1 VIRLAATPE
10 IIFDKLERGQ
20 IEDHQW
26 RESMQ
31 GVATRNTGMTGKVEG
46 SNRPEFEQ
54 VREAFTRNF
63 TEHDELGA
71 SVAVTCGGE
80 LVVDLW
86 GGWKDGAR
94 TQPWTRETR
103 APLWSGTKPITGI
116 CFAMIVDR
124 GLTTYQDRVSQY
136 WPEFG
141 AEGKET
147 ITIAQLLSHQAGL
160 PGFAVPTTLD
170 EFLSTDLAAARLAA
184 QVPFWP
190 PGTACGYHGVSLG
203 PIISKIFKRI
213 EGRSVRQFVA
223 EEIAAPFNLGLSIG
237 LTPQDFDLAAEIVRP
252 EEGIDLRNFYRVEGE
267 VLEGKAGNP
276 NLSPSQ
282 AAALNPKMDVIYA
295 NHAKWRDAD
304 IPSANGFGNAHSLAE
319 FYALVLGH
327 PRNGKRLASP
337 EVIAEAT
344 RVRIEGKDQVK
355 NVHARW
361 AAGFAVNEGLY
372 GPNPNTFFHSGWG
385 GTFSLG
391 DPGADLSISYL
402 PNRMGELVERDPRRR
417 GLVTAVYECIRA

>member
-1 VIRLAATPE
+1 MQEVASVNTVMKGVI
-10 IIFDKLERGQ
+10 
-20 IEDHQW
+20 
-26 RESMQ
+26 
-31 GVATRNTGMTGKVEG
+31 EG
-46 SNRPEFEQ
+46 TNRPEFEL

-63 TEHDELGA
+63 TDHDELGA
-71 SVAVTCGGE
+71 AVAVTRGGK

-86 GGWKDGAR
+86 GGWKDKAR

-124 GLTTYQDRVSQY
+124 GLTTYEDRVSKY

-141 AEGKET
+141 AAGKEA

-160 PGFAVPTTLD
+160 PGFAAPTTLD
-170 EFLSTDLAAARLAA
+170 ELLSTDLAAARLAA
-184 QVPFWP
+184 QAPFWP

-203 PIISKIFKRI
+203 PITATLFKRI
-213 EGRSVRQFVA
+213 EGRTIRQFVA
-223 EEIAAPFNLGLSIG
+223 EEIALPFNLGVSIG
-237 LTPQDFDLAAEIVRP
+237 LNLEDFDQAAETVRP
-252 EEGIDLRNFYRVEGE
+252 DEGIDLSSFYRVEGA
-267 VLEGKAGNP
+267 VLDGKAGNP
-276 NLSPSQ
+276 NLSPAQ
-282 AAALNPKMDVIYA
+282 AAALNPPMDVRYA
-295 NHAKWRDAD
+295 NLPKWRAAD
-304 IPSANGFGNAHSLAE
+304 IPGANGFGNAHSVAE

-337 EVIAEAT
+337 AVMAEAT
-344 RVRIEGKDQVK
+344 RVRIEGMDQVK

-391 DPGADLSISYL
+391 DPAADLSISYL

-417 GLVTAVYECIRA
+417 GLVSAVYNCLRA

>member
-1 VIRLAATPE
+1 
-10 IIFDKLERGQ
+10 
-20 IEDHQW
+20 
-26 RESMQ
+26 MQ
-31 GVATRNTGMTGKVEG
+31 DVASGKTGMKGMVEG
-46 SNRPEFEQ
+46 YNRPEFEQ

-71 SVAVTCGGE
+71 AVAVTLGGK

-86 GGWKDGAR
+86 GGWKDKAR

-124 GLTTYQDRVSQY
+124 GLTTYEDRVSKY

-141 AEGKET
+141 AADKEA

-160 PGFAVPTTLD
+160 PGFAEPTTLD
-170 EFLSTDLAAARLAA
+170 ELLSTELAAARLAA
-184 QVPFWP
+184 QTPFWP

-203 PIISKIFKRI
+203 PITATLFKRI
-213 EGRSVRQFVA
+213 EGRTIRQFVA
-223 EEIAAPFNLGLSIG
+223 EEIALPFNLGVSIG
-237 LTPQDFDLAAEIVRP
+237 LNSEDFDQAAETVRP
-252 EEGIDLRNFYRVEGE
+252 DEGIDLSGFYRVEGA
-267 VLEGKAGNP
+267 VLDGKAGNP
-276 NLSPSQ
+276 NLSPAQ
-282 AAALNPKMDVIYA
+282 AAALNPPMDVRYA
-295 NHAKWRDAD
+295 NLPKWRAAD
-304 IPSANGFGNAHSLAE
+304 IPGANGFGNAHSLAE

-337 EVIAEAT
+337 AVIAEAT
-344 RVRIEGKDQVK
+344 RVRIEGMDQVK

-391 DPGADLSISYL
+391 DPAADLSISYL
-402 PNRMGELVERDPRRR
+402 PNRMGELVEKDPRRR
-417 GLVTAVYECIRA
+417 GLVTAVYNCLGT

>member
-1 VIRLAATPE
+1 MKST
-10 IIFDKLERGQ
+10 
-20 IEDHQW
+20 
-26 RESMQ
+26 
-31 GVATRNTGMTGKVEG
+31 VEG

-54 VREAFTRNF
+54 VREAFTRHF
-63 TEHDELGA
+63 TEYDELGA
-71 SVAVTCGGE
+71 SVAVTLGGQ

-86 GGWKDGAR
+86 GGWKDKAC

-124 GLTTYQDRVSQY
+124 GLATYDDRVSKY

-141 AEGKET
+141 AAGKEA

-170 EFLSTDLAAARLAA
+170 ELLSTDLAAARLAA
-184 QVPFWP
+184 QTPFWP

-203 PIISKIFKRI
+203 PITTTLFKRI
-213 EGRSVRQFVA
+213 EGRPIRQFVA
-223 EEIAAPFNLGLSIG
+223 EEIANPFNLGLSIG
-237 LTPQDFDLAAEIVRP
+237 LDPEDFDQAAETVRP
-252 EEGIDLRNFYRVEGE
+252 DEGIDLRNFYRVEGA
-267 VLEGKAGNP
+267 VLDGKAGNP

-282 AAALNPKMDVIYA
+282 AAALNPRMDVRYA
-295 NHAKWRDAD
+295 NLPKWRAAD
-304 IPSANGFGNAHSLAE
+304 IPGANGFGDAHSLAE

-344 RVRIEGKDQVK
+344 RVRIEGTDQVK

-361 AAGFAVNEGLY
+361 AAGFAVNERLY

-391 DPGADLSISYL
+391 DPAADLSISYL
-402 PNRMGELVERDPRRR
+402 PNRMGDLVERDPRRR
-417 GLVTAVYECIRA
+417 GLVTAVYNCLRA

>member
-1 VIRLAATPE
+1 
-10 IIFDKLERGQ
+10 
-20 IEDHQW
+20 
-26 RESMQ
+26 MQ
-31 GVATRNTGMTGKVEG
+31 DVASGKTGMKGMVEG
-46 SNRPEFEQ
+46 YNRPEFEQ

-71 SVAVTCGGE
+71 SVAVTRGGK

-86 GGWKDGAR
+86 GGWKDKAR

-124 GLTTYQDRVSQY
+124 GLTTYEDRVSKY

-141 AEGKET
+141 AAGKEA

-160 PGFAVPTTLD
+160 PGFAEPTTLD
-170 EFLSTDLAAARLAA
+170 ELLSTELAAARLAA
-184 QVPFWP
+184 QTPFWP

-203 PIISKIFKRI
+203 PITATLFKRI
-213 EGRSVRQFVA
+213 EGRTIRQFVA
-223 EEIAAPFNLGLSIG
+223 EEIALPFNLGVSIG
-237 LTPQDFDLAAEIVRP
+237 LNSEDFDQAAETVRP
-252 EEGIDLRNFYRVEGE
+252 DEGIDLSSFYRVEGA
-267 VLEGKAGNP
+267 VLDGKAGNP
-276 NLSPSQ
+276 NLSPAQ
-282 AAALNPKMDVIYA
+282 AAALNPPMDVIYA
-295 NHAKWRDAD
+295 NLPKWRAAD
-304 IPSANGFGNAHSLAE
+304 IPGANGFGNAHSLAE

-337 EVIAEAT
+337 AVIAEAT
-344 RVRIEGKDQVK
+344 RVRIEGMDQVK

-391 DPGADLSISYL
+391 DPAADLSISYL
-402 PNRMGELVERDPRRR
+402 PNRMGELVEKDPRRR
-417 GLVTAVYECIRA
+417 GLVTAVYNCLGT

>member
-1 VIRLAATPE
+1 
-10 IIFDKLERGQ
+10 
-20 IEDHQW
+20 
-26 RESMQ
+26 MQ
-31 GVATRNTGMTGKVEG
+31 DVASGKTGMKGMVEG

-71 SVAVTCGGE
+71 SVAVTRGGK

-86 GGWKDGAR
+86 GGWKDKAR

-124 GLTTYQDRVSQY
+124 GLTTYEDRVSKY

-141 AEGKET
+141 AAGKEA

-160 PGFAVPTTLD
+160 PGFAEPTTLD
-170 EFLSTDLAAARLAA
+170 ELLSTELAAARLAA
-184 QVPFWP
+184 QTPFWP

-203 PIISKIFKRI
+203 PITATLFKRI
-213 EGRSVRQFVA
+213 EGRTIRQFVA
-223 EEIAAPFNLGLSIG
+223 EEIALPFNLGVSIG
-237 LTPQDFDLAAEIVRP
+237 LNSEDFDQAAETVRP
-252 EEGIDLRNFYRVEGE
+252 DEGIDLSGFYRVEGA
-267 VLEGKAGNP
+267 VLDGKAGNP
-276 NLSPSQ
+276 NLSPAQ
-282 AAALNPKMDVIYA
+282 AAALNPPMDVRYA
-295 NHAKWRDAD
+295 NLPKWRAAD
-304 IPSANGFGNAHSLAE
+304 IPGANGFGNAHSLAE

-337 EVIAEAT
+337 AVIAEAT
-344 RVRIEGKDQVK
+344 RVRIEGMDQVK

-391 DPGADLSISYL
+391 DPAADLSISYL
-402 PNRMGELVERDPRRR
+402 PNRMGELVEKDPRRR
-417 GLVTAVYECIRA
+417 GLVTAVYNCLGT

>member
-1 VIRLAATPE
+1 MQEVASVNTVMKGVI
-10 IIFDKLERGQ
+10 
-20 IEDHQW
+20 
-26 RESMQ
+26 
-31 GVATRNTGMTGKVEG
+31 EG
-46 SNRPEFEQ
+46 TNRPEFEL

-63 TEHDELGA
+63 TDHDELGA
-71 SVAVTCGGE
+71 AVAVTRGGK

-86 GGWKDGAR
+86 GGWKDKAR

-124 GLTTYQDRVSQY
+124 GLTTYEDRVSKY

-141 AEGKET
+141 AAGKEA

-160 PGFAVPTTLD
+160 PGFAAPTTLD
-170 EFLSTDLAAARLAA
+170 ELLSTDLAAARLAA
-184 QVPFWP
+184 QAPFWP

-203 PIISKIFKRI
+203 PITATLFKRI
-213 EGRSVRQFVA
+213 EGRTIRQFVA
-223 EEIAAPFNLGLSIG
+223 EEIALPFNLGVSIG
-237 LTPQDFDLAAEIVRP
+237 LNLEDFDQAAETVRP
-252 EEGIDLRNFYRVEGE
+252 DEGIDLSSFYRVEGA
-267 VLEGKAGNP
+267 VLDGKAGNP
-276 NLSPSQ
+276 NLSPAQ
-282 AAALNPKMDVIYA
+282 AAALNPPMDVRYA
-295 NHAKWRDAD
+295 NLPKWRAAD
-304 IPSANGFGNAHSLAE
+304 IPGANGFGNAHSVAE

-337 EVIAEAT
+337 AVMAEAT
-344 RVRIEGKDQVK
+344 RVRIEGMDQVK

-391 DPGADLSISYL
+391 DPAADLSISYL

-417 GLVTAVYECIRA
+417 GLVSAVCNCLRA

>member
-1 VIRLAATPE
+1 MQEVASVNTVMKGVI
-10 IIFDKLERGQ
+10 
-20 IEDHQW
+20 
-26 RESMQ
+26 
-31 GVATRNTGMTGKVEG
+31 EG
-46 SNRPEFEQ
+46 TNRPEFEM

-63 TEHDELGA
+63 TDHDELGA
-71 SVAVTCGGE
+71 AVAVTRGGK

-86 GGWKDGAR
+86 GGWKDKAR

-124 GLTTYQDRVSQY
+124 GLTTYEDRVSKY

-141 AEGKET
+141 AAGKEA

-160 PGFAVPTTLD
+160 PGFAAPTTLD
-170 EFLSTDLAAARLAA
+170 ELLSTDLAAARLAA
-184 QVPFWP
+184 QAPFWP

-203 PIISKIFKRI
+203 PITATLFKRI
-213 EGRSVRQFVA
+213 EGRTIRQFVA
-223 EEIAAPFNLGLSIG
+223 EEIALPFNLGVSIG
-237 LTPQDFDLAAEIVRP
+237 LNLEDFDQAAETVRP
-252 EEGIDLRNFYRVEGE
+252 DEGIDLSSFYRVEGA
-267 VLEGKAGNP
+267 VLDGKAGNP
-276 NLSPSQ
+276 NLSPAQ
-282 AAALNPKMDVIYA
+282 AAALNPPMDVRYA
-295 NHAKWRDAD
+295 NLPKWRAAD
-304 IPSANGFGNAHSLAE
+304 IPGANGFGNAHSVAE

-337 EVIAEAT
+337 AVIAEAT
-344 RVRIEGKDQVK
+344 RVRIEGMDQVK

-391 DPGADLSISYL
+391 DPAADLSISYL

-417 GLVTAVYECIRA
+417 GLVSAVYNCLRA

>member
-1 VIRLAATPE
+1 
-10 IIFDKLERGQ
+10 
-20 IEDHQW
+20 
-26 RESMQ
+26 MQ
-31 GVATRNTGMTGKVEG
+31 DVASGKTGMKGMVEG

-71 SVAVTCGGE
+71 SVAVTRGGK

-86 GGWKDGAR
+86 GGWKDKAR

-124 GLTTYQDRVSQY
+124 GLTTYEDRVSKY

-141 AEGKET
+141 AADKEA

-160 PGFAVPTTLD
+160 PGFAEPTTLD
-170 EFLSTDLAAARLAA
+170 ELLSTELAAARLAA
-184 QVPFWP
+184 QTPFWP

-203 PIISKIFKRI
+203 PITATLFKRI
-213 EGRSVRQFVA
+213 EGRTIRQFVA
-223 EEIAAPFNLGLSIG
+223 EEIALPFNLGVSIG
-237 LTPQDFDLAAEIVRP
+237 LNSEDFDQAAETVRP
-252 EEGIDLRNFYRVEGE
+252 DEGIDLSGFYRVEGA
-267 VLEGKAGNP
+267 VLDGKAGNP
-276 NLSPSQ
+276 NLSPAQ
-282 AAALNPKMDVIYA
+282 AAALNPPMDVRYA
-295 NHAKWRDAD
+295 NLPKWRAAD
-304 IPSANGFGNAHSLAE
+304 IPGANGFGNAHSLAE

-337 EVIAEAT
+337 AVIAEAT
-344 RVRIEGKDQVK
+344 RVRIEGMDQVK

-391 DPGADLSISYL
+391 DPAADLSISYL
-402 PNRMGELVERDPRRR
+402 PNRMGELVEKDPRRR
-417 GLVTAVYECIRA
+417 GLVTAVYNCLGT

>member
-1 VIRLAATPE
+1 
-10 IIFDKLERGQ
+10 
-20 IEDHQW
+20 
-26 RESMQ
+26 MQ
-31 GVATRNTGMTGKVEG
+31 DVASGKTGMKGMVEG
-46 SNRPEFEQ
+46 SNRPEFEE

-71 SVAVTCGGE
+71 AVAVTRGGK

-86 GGWKDGAR
+86 GGWKDKAR

-124 GLTTYQDRVSQY
+124 GLTTYEDRVSKY

-141 AEGKET
+141 AAGKEA

-160 PGFAVPTTLD
+160 PGFAAPTTLD
-170 EFLSTDLAAARLAA
+170 ELLSTDLAAARLAA
-184 QVPFWP
+184 QAPFWP

-203 PIISKIFKRI
+203 PITATLFKRI
-213 EGRSVRQFVA
+213 EGRTIRQFVA
-223 EEIAAPFNLGLSIG
+223 EEIALPFNLGVSIG
-237 LTPQDFDLAAEIVRP
+237 LNSEDFDQAAETVRP
-252 EEGIDLRNFYRVEGE
+252 DEGIDLSSFYRVEGA
-267 VLEGKAGNP
+267 VLDGKSGNP
-276 NLSPSQ
+276 NLSPAQ
-282 AAALNPKMDVIYA
+282 AAALNPPMDVIYA
-295 NHAKWRDAD
+295 NLPKWRDAD
-304 IPSANGFGNAHSLAE
+304 IPGANGFGNAHSLAE

-337 EVIAEAT
+337 AVIAEAT
-344 RVRIEGKDQVK
+344 RVRIEGMDQVK

-391 DPGADLSISYL
+391 DPAADLSISYL
-402 PNRMGELVERDPRRR
+402 PNRMGELVEKDPRRR
-417 GLVTAVYECIRA
+417 GLVSAVYNCLGT

>member
-1 VIRLAATPE
+1 
-10 IIFDKLERGQ
+10 
-20 IEDHQW
+20 
-26 RESMQ
+26 MQ
-31 GVATRNTGMTGKVEG
+31 DVASGKTGMKGMVEG
-46 SNRPEFEQ
+46 YNRPEFEQ

-71 SVAVTCGGE
+71 SVAVTRGGK

-86 GGWKDGAR
+86 GGWKDKAR

-124 GLTTYQDRVSQY
+124 GLTTYEDRVSKY

-141 AEGKET
+141 AADKEA

-160 PGFAVPTTLD
+160 PGFAEPTTLD
-170 EFLSTDLAAARLAA
+170 ELLSTELAAARLAA
-184 QVPFWP
+184 QTPFWP

-203 PIISKIFKRI
+203 PITATLFKRI
-213 EGRSVRQFVA
+213 EGRTIRQFVA
-223 EEIAAPFNLGLSIG
+223 EEIALPFNLGVSIG
-237 LTPQDFDLAAEIVRP
+237 LNSEDFDQAAETVRP
-252 EEGIDLRNFYRVEGE
+252 DEGIDLSGFYRVEGA
-267 VLEGKAGNP
+267 VLDGKAGNP
-276 NLSPSQ
+276 NLSPAQ
-282 AAALNPKMDVIYA
+282 AAALNPPMDVRYA
-295 NHAKWRDAD
+295 NLPKWRAAD
-304 IPSANGFGNAHSLAE
+304 IPGANGFGNAHSLAE

-337 EVIAEAT
+337 AVIAEAT
-344 RVRIEGKDQVK
+344 RVRIEGMDQVK

-391 DPGADLSISYL
+391 DPAADLSISYL
-402 PNRMGELVERDPRRR
+402 PNRMGELVEKDPRRR
-417 GLVTAVYECIRA
+417 GLVTAVYNCLGT

>member
-1 VIRLAATPE
+1 
-10 IIFDKLERGQ
+10 
-20 IEDHQW
+20 
-26 RESMQ
+26 MQ
-31 GVATRNTGMTGKVEG
+31 DVASANTGMKGMVEG

-71 SVAVTCGGE
+71 AVAVTRGGK

-86 GGWKDGAR
+86 GGWKDKAR

-124 GLTTYQDRVSQY
+124 GLTTYEDRVSKY

-141 AEGKET
+141 AAGKEA

-160 PGFAVPTTLD
+160 PGFAAPTTLD
-170 EFLSTDLAAARLAA
+170 ELLSTELAAARLAA
-184 QVPFWP
+184 QAPFWP

-203 PIISKIFKRI
+203 PITATLFKRI
-213 EGRSVRQFVA
+213 EGRTIRQFVA
-223 EEIAAPFNLGLSIG
+223 EEIALPFNLGVSIG
-237 LTPQDFDLAAEIVRP
+237 LNLEDFDQAAETVRP
-252 EEGIDLRNFYRVEGE
+252 DEGIDLSSFYRVEGA
-267 VLEGKAGNP
+267 VLDGKAGNP
-276 NLSPSQ
+276 NLSPAQ
-282 AAALNPKMDVIYA
+282 AAALNPPMDVRYA
-295 NHAKWRDAD
+295 NLPKWRAAD
-304 IPSANGFGNAHSLAE
+304 IPGANGFGNAHSLAE

-327 PRNGKRLASP
+327 PRNGKHLASP
-337 EVIAEAT
+337 AVIAEAT
-344 RVRIEGKDQVK
+344 RVRIEGMDQVK

-391 DPGADLSISYL
+391 DPAADLSISYL
-402 PNRMGELVERDPRRR
+402 PNRMGELVEKDPRRR
-417 GLVTAVYECIRA
+417 GLVTAVYNCLGT

>member
-1 VIRLAATPE
+1 
-10 IIFDKLERGQ
+10 
-20 IEDHQW
+20 
-26 RESMQ
+26 MQ
-31 GVATRNTGMTGKVEG
+31 DVASGKTGMKGMVEG
-46 SNRPEFEQ
+46 YNRPEFEQ

-71 SVAVTCGGE
+71 AVAVTRGGK

-86 GGWKDGAR
+86 GGWKDKAR

-124 GLTTYQDRVSQY
+124 GLTTYEDRVSKY

-141 AEGKET
+141 AAGKEA

-160 PGFAVPTTLD
+160 PGFAEPTTLD
-170 EFLSTDLAAARLAA
+170 ELLSTELAAARLAA
-184 QVPFWP
+184 QTPFWP

-203 PIISKIFKRI
+203 PITATLFKRI
-213 EGRSVRQFVA
+213 EGRTIRQFVA
-223 EEIAAPFNLGLSIG
+223 EEIALPFNLGVSIG
-237 LTPQDFDLAAEIVRP
+237 LNSEDFDQAAETVRP
-252 EEGIDLRNFYRVEGE
+252 DEGIDLSGFYRVEGA
-267 VLEGKAGNP
+267 VLDGKAGNP
-276 NLSPSQ
+276 NLSPAQ
-282 AAALNPKMDVIYA
+282 AAALNPPMDVRYA
-295 NHAKWRDAD
+295 NLPKWRAAD
-304 IPSANGFGNAHSLAE
+304 IPGANGFGNAHSLAE

-337 EVIAEAT
+337 AVIAEAT
-344 RVRIEGKDQVK
+344 RVRIEGMDQVK

-391 DPGADLSISYL
+391 DPAADLSISYL
-402 PNRMGELVERDPRRR
+402 PNRMGELVEKDPRRR
-417 GLVTAVYECIRA
+417 GLVTAVYNCLGT

>member
-1 VIRLAATPE
+1 
-10 IIFDKLERGQ
+10 
-20 IEDHQW
+20 
-26 RESMQ
+26 MQ

-71 SVAVTCGGE
+71 SVAVTRGGK

-86 GGWKDGAR
+86 GGWKDKAR

-124 GLTTYQDRVSQY
+124 GLTTYEDRVSKY

-141 AEGKET
+141 AADKEA

-160 PGFAVPTTLD
+160 PGFAEPTTLD
-170 EFLSTDLAAARLAA
+170 ELLSTELAAARLAA
-184 QVPFWP
+184 QTPFWP

-203 PIISKIFKRI
+203 PITATLFKRI
-213 EGRSVRQFVA
+213 EGRTIRQFVA
-223 EEIAAPFNLGLSIG
+223 EEIALPFNLGVSIG
-237 LTPQDFDLAAEIVRP
+237 LNSEDFDQAAETVRP
-252 EEGIDLRNFYRVEGE
+252 DEGIDLSGFYRVEGA
-267 VLEGKAGNP
+267 VLDGKAGNP
-276 NLSPSQ
+276 NLSPAQ
-282 AAALNPKMDVIYA
+282 AAALNPPMDVRYA
-295 NHAKWRDAD
+295 NLPKWRAAD
-304 IPSANGFGNAHSLAE
+304 IPGANGFGNAHSLAE

-337 EVIAEAT
+337 AVIAEAT
-344 RVRIEGKDQVK
+344 RVRIEGMDQVK

-391 DPGADLSISYL
+391 DPAADLSISYL
-402 PNRMGELVERDPRRR
+402 PNRMGELVEKDPRRR
-417 GLVTAVYECIRA
+417 GLVTAVYNCLGT